1 MKPVLQL
8 ALDFVD
14 LPRALQV
21 AEEAIAGGADWLE
34 AGTPL
39 IKSEGLDAIR
49 QIKSRWPDRVIVADM
64 KTMDAGRAEVECAAK
79 AGARVVG
86 VLGAA
91 SDATIKECVEAA
103 KNYGAQV
110 IVDMIQVDDVVA
122 RAKAVEAFGADYV
135 GIHLA
140 IDEQMQGKTPWD
152 TLREVAK
159 VVTIPIAVAGGI
171 NSETAAMAL
180 ESGAS
185 IVIVGGAIT
194 KATDAT
200 AATQAV
206 KKAMQTGKAVESEY
220 FVRATG
226 PDIREMLSRVSAA
239 NVSDALH
246 RSGDIRGMRP
256 LAPGAKMVGPAFTV
270 RTAPGDWGKPV
281 QAIDMA
287 APGDVLV
294 IDAGGILPACWGE
307 LATNSAIQ
315 RGLAGVVIYGAA
327 RDTGDIRELG
337 LPLFSTLVTPTAG
350 EARGFGEMGV
360 SIRIEGVTISPG
372 DWVIGDDDGICVIPK
387 AKAVEYTNRAMD
399 VLEKENRLRAGDPGG
414 QHPEPGGISAPLG
427 EEVAPCRCSLGPPL
441 SSSWRAAV
449 GQSATSWPSLS

>member
-21 AEEAIAGGADWLE
+21 AEEAVAGGADWLE

-39 IKSEGLDAIR
+39 IKSEGLEAIR

-79 AGARVVG
+79 AGARVIG
-86 VLGAA
+86 ILGAA
-91 SDATIKECVEAA
+91 SDATIKECIEAA
-103 KNYGAQV
+103 RNYGAEV
-110 IVDMIQVDDVVA
+110 VVDMIQVPDVVA
-122 RAKAVEAFGADYV
+122 RAKAVEGFGANYV

-159 VVTIPIAVAGGI
+159 AVSLPIAVAGGI
-171 NSETAAMAL
+171 NSETAALAL
-180 ESGAS
+180 EAGAS

-200 AATQAV
+200 AATKAV
-206 KKAMQTGKAVESEY
+206 KKAMETGKAVKSEY
-220 FVRATG
+220 FVRTTG
-226 PDIREMLSRVSAA
+226 PDIREMLTRVSAA

-246 RSGDIRGMRP
+246 RSGDIPGMRP
-256 LAPGAKMVGPAFTV
+256 LAPSTKMVGPALTV
-270 RTAPGDWGKPV
+270 RTAPGDWAKPV

-287 APGDVLV
+287 EPGDVLV

-315 RGLAGVVIYGAA
+315 RKLAGVVIYGAA

-337 LPLFSTLVTPTAG
+337 FPLFSTLITPTAA
-350 EARGFGEMGV
+350 EAKGFGEIGV
-360 SIRIEGVTISPG
+360 PIHIEGVNVCPG
-372 DWVIGDDDGICVIPK
+372 DWIIGDDDGVCVIPK
-387 AKAVEYTNRAMD
+387 DKAVEYTNRAMD
-399 VLEKENRLRAGDPGG
+399 VLEKENRLRAEIQAG
-414 QHPEPGGISAPLG
+414 ST
-427 EEVAPCRCSLGPPL
+427 L
-441 SSSWRAAV
+441 SQV
-449 GQSATSWPSLS
+449 GYLLRWEKK

>member
-21 AEEAIAGGADWLE
+21 AEEAVAGGADWLE

-91 SDATIKECVEAA
+91 SDATIRECVEAA
-103 KNYGAQV
+103 KNYGAEV
-110 IVDMIQVDDVVA
+110 IVDMIQVGDVVA
-122 RAKAVEAFGADYV
+122 RAKEVEAFGAHYV

-159 VVTIPIAVAGGI
+159 VISIPIAVAGGI
-171 NSETAAMAL
+171 NSETAVTAL
-180 ESGAS
+180 EAGAS

-206 KKAMQTGKAVESEY
+206 KKAMQTGNAVKSEF

-226 PDIREMLSRVSAA
+226 PDIREMLTRVSAA

-246 RSGDIRGMRP
+246 RSGDIPGMRP
-256 LAPGAKMVGPAFTV
+256 LASGTKMVGPALTV
-270 RTAPGDWGKPV
+270 RTAPGDWAKPV

-287 APGDVLV
+287 EPGDVLV

-307 LATNSAIQ
+307 LATNSAMQ

-337 LPLFSTLVTPTAG
+337 FPLFSTLISPTAA
-350 EARGFGEMGV
+350 EAKGFGEIGV
-360 SIRIEGVTISPG
+360 PVRIEGVRIAPG
-372 DWVIGDDDGICVIPK
+372 DWIIGDDDGVCVIPK
-387 AKAVEYTNRAMD
+387 EKAVEYTNRAMD
-399 VLEKENRLRAGDPGG
+399 VLEKENRLRAEIQAG
-414 QHPEPGGISAPLG
+414 ST
-427 EEVAPCRCSLGPPL
+427 L
-441 SSSWRAAV
+441 SQV
-449 GQSATSWPSLS
+449 GYLLRWEKK

>member
-21 AEEAIAGGADWLE
+21 AEESIAGGADWLE

-39 IKSEGLDAIR
+39 IKSEGLEALR
-49 QIKSRWPDRVIVADM
+49 QIKSRWPNRVIVADM

-86 VLGAA
+86 ILGAA
-91 SDATIKECVEAA
+91 SDATIRECIEAA
-103 KNYGAQV
+103 RNYGAEIV
-110 IVDMIQVDDVVA
+110 VDMIQVGDIVA
-122 RAKAVEAFGADYV
+122 RAKAVEAMGANYV

-140 IDEQMQGKTPWD
+140 IDEQMEGKTPWD

-159 VVTIPIAVAGGI
+159 AVSLPIAVAGGI
-171 NSETAAMAL
+171 NSETAALAL
-180 ESGAS
+180 QAGAS

-194 KATDAT
+194 KAADAT
-200 AATQAV
+200 AATRAV
-206 KKAMQTGKAVESEY
+206 KQAMKTGKAVKSEY

-226 PDIREMLSRVSAA
+226 PDIREMLMRVSAA

-246 RSGDIRGMRP
+246 RSGDIPGMRP
-256 LAPGAKMVGPAFTV
+256 LAPGTKMAGPAFTV
-270 RTAPGDWGKPV
+270 RTAPGDWAKPV
-281 QAIDMA
+281 QAVDMA
-287 APGDVLV
+287 EPGDVLV

-337 LPLFSTLVTPTAG
+337 FPLFCTLITPTAA
-350 EARGFGEMGV
+350 EAKGFGETGIP
-360 SIRIEGVTISPG
+360 IRIAGVNVAPG
-372 DWVIGDDDGICVIPK
+372 DWIIGDDDGVCVIPK
-387 AKAVEYTNRAMD
+387 EKAVEYTNRAMD
-399 VLEKENRLRAGDPGG
+399 VLEKENRLRAEIKAG
-414 QHPEPGGISAPLG
+414 ST
-427 EEVAPCRCSLGPPL
+427 L
-441 SSSWRAAV
+441 SQV
-449 GQSATSWPSLS
+449 GYLLRWEKK

>member
-39 IKSEGLDAIR
+39 IKSEGLEAIR
-49 QIKSRWPDRVIVADM
+49 AIKSRWPDRVIVADM

-103 KNYGAQV
+103 RNYGAEV
-110 IVDMIQVDDVVA
+110 VVDMIQVADVIA
-122 RAKAVEAFGADYV
+122 RAKEAEQMGANYV

-140 IDEQMQGKTPWD
+140 IDEQMQGKAPWD

-159 VVTIPIAVAGGI
+159 AVSIPIAVAGGI
-171 NSETAAMAL
+171 NSETAALAL
-180 ESGAS
+180 EAGAS
-185 IVIVGGAIT
+185 IVVVGGAIT
-194 KATDAT
+194 KAADAT
-200 AATQAV
+200 AATKAV
-206 KKAMQTGKAVESEY
+206 KKAMETGKAVKSEY

-226 PDIREMLSRVSAA
+226 PDLREMLMRVSAA

-246 RSGDIRGMRP
+246 RSGDIPGMRP
-256 LAPGAKMVGPAFTV
+256 LAPGTKMVGPALTV
-270 RTAPGDWGKPV
+270 RTAPGDWAKPV
-281 QAIDMA
+281 EAIDA
-287 APGDVLV
+287 ANPGDVMV

-315 RGLAGVVIYGAA
+315 RKLAGVVIYGAA
-327 RDTGDIRELG
+327 RDTGDIRELRF
-337 LPLFSTLVTPTAG
+337 PLFSTLITPTAA
-350 EARGFGEMGV
+350 EAKGFGEIGV
-360 SIRIEGVTISPG
+360 PIRIAGVNVCSG
-372 DWVIGDDDGICVIPK
+372 DWIIGDDDGVCVIPK
-387 AKAVEYTNRAMD
+387 DKAVEYTNRAMD
-399 VLEKENRLRAGDPGG
+399 VLEKENRLRAEIQAG
-414 QHPEPGGISAPLG
+414 ST
-427 EEVAPCRCSLGPPL
+427 L
-441 SSSWRAAV
+441 SQV
-449 GQSATSWPSLS
+449 GYLLRWEKK